1 MCGKVDVAFYQYV
14 GGGLVIAVKA
24 QPGARRV
31 MIGPVL
37 PAAPA
42 PGWPDARLKIAIN
55 APPEDGRANA
65 AIIMALAD
73 WLGVK
78 PAAVTLTAGATT
90 RDKKFTVTGPVEM
103 PEV

>member
-1 MCGKVDVAFYQYV
+1 MRFYEQ
-14 GGGLVIAVKA
+14 GPAGLVIAVKA

-31 MIGPVL
+31 AIGPVV

-42 PGWPDARLKIAIN
+42 PGWPEARLKIAVN

-65 AIIMALAD
+65 AIIAVLAD

-78 PAAVTLTAGATT
+78 PGAITLTAGAIA
-90 RDKKFTVTGPVEM
+90 REKKFTVAGGAEV